1 MTTIAPPDD
10 QRTSA
15 ADVSTPPARRRRGR
29 GADPTP
35 IWLGI
40 IGALVALYLVLPTL
54 IVIPM
59 SFSEATTFVFPPKG
73 NSLWL
78 YRNFFTGDKWLE
90 SLQNSFVVAV
100 LAAVLATAVGTSAA
114 LGLHQLRGRV
124 ARLIRSVLMFPI
136 LTPSIVIATA
146 VYISFLKWHLTGT
159 LTGYV
164 FAHAALATPL
174 VLVSVTSALG
184 TFDATYLRASASL
197 GASPWRSF
205 LTVTLPLI
213 SRGVATG
220 AVLAFVTS
228 FDEVVIALFLRSPK
242 FQTLPVQMYNSVV
255 VDIDPTIAASSSLIV
270 VTVSLIFLVALLVGA
285 RKQRR

>member
-1 MTTIAPPDD
+1 MATLLSDPIDAAESQPAP
-10 QRTSA
+10 R
-15 ADVSTPPARRRRGR
+15 PARRRAPRSS
-29 GADPTP
+29 ADPVP
-35 IWLGI
+35 LWLGI
-40 IGALVALYLVLPTL
+40 VGAIVAVYLVLPTL

-59 SFSEATTFVFPPKG
+59 SFSEATTFVFPPRG
-73 NSLWL
+73 SSLWL
-78 YRNFFTGDKWLE
+78 YRNFFTDERWLE
-90 SLQNSFVVAV
+90 SLSNSFVVAIGAAA
-100 LAAVLATAVGTSAA
+100 LASVVGTAAA
-114 LGLHQLRGRV
+114 LGLHQLRGRS
-124 ARLIRSVLMFPI
+124 ARFVQSALMFPI

-164 FAHAALATPL
+164 LAHGALATPF
-174 VLVSVTSALG
+174 VLVTVTSALG
-184 TFDATYLRASASL
+184 TFNPTYLRASASL

-228 FDEVVIALFLRSPK
+228 FDEVVIALFIRSPK

-255 VDIDPTIAASSSLIV
+255 VDIDPTIAAASSLIV

-285 RKQRR
+285 RKRR